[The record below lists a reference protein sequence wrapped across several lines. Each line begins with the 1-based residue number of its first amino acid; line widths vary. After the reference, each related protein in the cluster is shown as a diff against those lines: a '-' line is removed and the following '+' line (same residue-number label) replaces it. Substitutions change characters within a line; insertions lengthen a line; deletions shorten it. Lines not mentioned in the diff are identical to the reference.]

1 MTTESIQAGSSV
13 ESACRKCKTVTDH
26 HVVVMIDEKI
36 GKVQCKVCG
45 GQHAHRPPKA
55 APAPKAAAQPKAT
68 ADKKPRASAAKKPAG
83 PKKPSPEV
91 LALWEGKV
99 ASTAPADV
107 KPYAMT
113 ADFADGDVIS
123 HTVFGPG
130 YVQRF
135 IKPNMIEVLFEDG
148 LKMLRCCAEAP
159 EAPGNS

>member
-1 MTTESIQAGSSV
+1 MTTETIQAGSSV
-13 ESACRKCKTVTDH
+13 ESSCRKCKTVTDH

-55 APAPKAAAQPKAT
+55 AAQPKAP
-68 ADKKPRASAAKKPAG
+68 AEKKPRASAAKKPAA

-91 LALWEGKV
+91 LALWENKV
-99 ASTAPADV
+99 ASAAPGDV

-113 ADFADGDVIS
+113 ADFGDGDVINHS
-123 HTVFGPG
+123 VFGPG

-159 EAPGNS
+159 GAS